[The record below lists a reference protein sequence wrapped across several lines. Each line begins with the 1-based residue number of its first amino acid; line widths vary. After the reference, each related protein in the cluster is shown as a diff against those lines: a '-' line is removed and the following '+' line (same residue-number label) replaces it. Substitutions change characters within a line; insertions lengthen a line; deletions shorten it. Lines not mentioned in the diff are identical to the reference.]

1 MSGLGRGDMPEQ
13 RVVDADYL
21 LLEAPRERK
30 FITGAQAMAEAVK
43 RANVD
48 IAIAYPITPQSEV
61 MHLVGDLWAQGY
73 LRDYYRAEE
82 EYGAMSAIAG
92 AVRGGARAFT
102 ATSGPGLLRG
112 LEAIASWP
120 GHRLPAVLGVLTR
133 VVNAPLSI
141 QPDNVEIAYLLHC
154 GMVVLHAENQQDVF
168 DFTLAAFVIAE
179 KVDVYIPVAVC
190 TEGFFVT
197 HAKGYVNMTPEDM
210 KLPPRDPYKAP
221 VPPTDCEIPPAR
233 IQRDAPVQKSNFMSY
248 LIHAVWQQEVWSSN
262 IRAMKYIYK
271 YLGGPIEVVNPDAEV
286 FVVASGCAAAQGRE
300 AVRYAQMEGLNVGL
314 VKVKSIRPFPER
326 EIREVLRKA
335 KAVIVPEHNI
345 VGWLAK
351 EVKAV
356 LPNNDIVIGGPRVY
370 GGMTLP
376 VELIMEKIYDAF
388 GIKKERKVVV

>member
-1 MSGLGRGDMPEQ
+1 MPEQ
-13 RVVDADYL
+13 KVVEADYL
-21 LLEAPRERK
+21 LLEAPREKK
-30 FITGAQAMAEAVK
+30 FITGSQAMAEAVK

-48 IAIAYPITPQSEV
+48 IAIAYPITPQSET

-73 LRDYYRAEE
+73 LKDYYRAEE

-112 LEAIASWP
+112 IEAIASWP
-120 GHRLPAVLGVLTR
+120 GHRIPAVLGVLTR

-141 QPDNVEIAYLLHC
+141 QPDNVEISYLLNC

-168 DFTLAAFVIAE
+168 DFTLASFVISE
-179 KVDVYIPVAVC
+179 MVDVYLPIAVC

-197 HAKGYVNMTPEDM
+197 HAKGYVNMTTEDM

-248 LIHAVWQQEVWSSN
+248 LIHQVWQQEVWSSN
-262 IRAMKYIYK
+262 MRAMKYIYK
-271 YLGGPIEVVNPDAEV
+271 YLNGPIEVINPEAEV
-286 FVVASGCAAAQGRE
+286 FVAASGCAAAQARE

-314 VKVKSIRPFPER
+314 LKIKSIVPFPSKEVR
-326 EIREVLRKA
+326 ETLKNA

-345 VGWLAK
+345 VGWLSK
-351 EVKAV
+351 EIKA
-356 LPNNDIVIGGPRVY
+356 NIQDSDKVIGRPRVY

-376 VELIMEKIYDAF
+376 VELIMDEIYAAL
-388 GIKKERKVVV
+388 GIKKDKTVLV

>member
-1 MSGLGRGDMPEQ
+1 MPEQ
-13 RVVDADYL
+13 KVVEPEYL

-30 FITGAQAMAEAVK
+30 FITGSQAFAEAIK

-48 IAIAYPITPQSEV
+48 IAIAYPITPQSET
-61 MHLVGDLWAQGY
+61 MHLVGDLYAQGY
-73 LRDYYRAEE
+73 VKDYYRAEE

-92 AVRGGARAFT
+92 AVRGGARAFS

-112 LEAIASWP
+112 LEAIVSWP
-120 GHRLPAVLGVLTR
+120 GHRIPAVLGVMTR

-141 QPDNVEIAYLLHC
+141 QPDNVEIAYLLHS
-154 GMVVLHAENQQDVF
+154 GLIVLHAENQQDVF
-168 DFTLAAFVIAE
+168 DFTLAGFVISE
-179 KVDVYIPVAVC
+179 KVDVYLPVVVA

-197 HAKGYVNMTPEDM
+197 HAKGYVELPPDDI

-248 LIHAVWQQEVWSSN
+248 LIHAVWQQEVWSAN
-262 IRAMKYIYK
+262 RRAMKWIYK
-271 YLGGPIEVVNPDAEV
+271 YIGGPIEVVNPDAEV
-286 FVVASGCAAAQGRE
+286 FIVASGCAAAQGRE
-300 AVRYAQMEGLNVGL
+300 AQRYAQMEGLPVGL
-314 VKVKSIRPFPER
+314 VKVKSLRPFPEK
-326 EIREVLRKA
+326 EIREALKNA

-356 LPNNDIVIGGPRVY
+356 IPNSGIVVDGPRVY

-376 VELIMEKIYDAF
+376 VELIMEEIYKAL
-388 GIKKERKVVV
+388 GIKKEKKTVV

>member
-1 MSGLGRGDMPEQ
+1 MPEQ
-13 RVVDADYL
+13 KVVEADYL
-21 LLEAPRERK
+21 LLEAPREKK
-30 FITGAQAMAEAVK
+30 FITGSQAMAEAVK

-48 IAIAYPITPQSEV
+48 IAIAYPITPQSET

-73 LRDYYRAEE
+73 LKDYYRAEE

-112 LEAIASWP
+112 IEAIASWP
-120 GHRLPAVLGVLTR
+120 GHRIPAVLGVLTR

-141 QPDNVEIAYLLHC
+141 QPDNVEISYLLNC

-168 DFTLAAFVIAE
+168 DFTLASFVISE
-179 KVDVYIPVAVC
+179 MVDVYLPIAVC

-248 LIHAVWQQEVWSSN
+248 LIHQVWQQEVWSSN
-262 IRAMKYIYK
+262 MRAMKYIYK
-271 YLGGPIEVVNPDAEV
+271 YLNGPIEVINPEAEV
-286 FVVASGCAAAQGRE
+286 FVAASGCAAAQARE

-314 VKVKSIRPFPER
+314 LKIKSIVPFPSKEVR
-326 EIREVLRKA
+326 ETLKNA

-345 VGWLAK
+345 VGWLSK
-351 EVKAV
+351 EIKA
-356 LPNNDIVIGGPRVY
+356 NIQDSDKVIGRPRVY

-376 VELIMEKIYDAF
+376 VELIMDEIYAAL
-388 GIKKERKVVV
+388 GIKKDKTVLV

>member
-1 MSGLGRGDMPEQ
+1 MPEQ

-48 IAIAYPITPQSEV
+48 VAIAYPITPQSEV

-73 LRDYYRAEE
+73 LKDYYRAEE

-92 AVRGGARAFT
+92 AVRGGARAFS

-112 LEAIASWP
+112 IEAIASWP
-120 GHRLPAVLGVLTR
+120 GHRIPAVLGVLTR

-168 DFTLAAFVIAE
+168 DFTLASFVISE

-286 FVVASGCAAAQGRE
+286 FIVASGCAAAQGRE
-300 AVRYAQMEGLNVGL
+300 AVRYAQLEGLNVGL
-314 VKVKSIRPFPER
+314 VKVKSIRPFPEK
-326 EIREVLRKA
+326 EIREVLKKA

-351 EVKAV
+351 EVKAAI
-356 LPNNDIVIGGPRVY
+356 PDNDKVIGGPRVY

-376 VELIMEKIYDAF
+376 VELIMEKVYAAL

>member
-1 MSGLGRGDMPEQ
+1 MPEQ

-73 LRDYYRAEE
+73 LKDYYRAEE

-92 AVRGGARAFT
+92 AVRGGVRAFS

-112 LEAIASWP
+112 IEAIASWP
-120 GHRLPAVLGVLTR
+120 GHRIPAVLGVLTR

-168 DFTLAAFVIAE
+168 DFTLAGFVISE

-286 FVVASGCAAAQGRE
+286 FIVASGCAAAQGRE
-300 AVRYAQMEGLNVGL
+300 AVRYAQLEGLNVGL
-314 VKVKSIRPFPER
+314 VKVKSIRPFPEK
-326 EIREVLRKA
+326 EIREVLKKA

-345 VGWLAK
+345 VGWLAQ
-351 EVKAV
+351 EVKAAI
-356 LPNNDIVIGGPRVY
+356 PDNDKVIGGPRVY

-376 VELIMEKIYDAF
+376 VELIMEKVYAAL
-388 GIKKERKVVV
+388 GIKKEKKVVV

>member
-1 MSGLGRGDMPEQ
+1 MPEQ

-61 MHLVGDLWAQGY
+61 MHLVGDIWAQGY
-73 LRDYYRAEE
+73 LKDYYRAEE

-92 AVRGGARAFT
+92 AVRGGARAFS

-112 LEAIASWP
+112 IEAIASWP
-120 GHRLPAVLGVLTR
+120 GHRIPAVLGVLTR

-141 QPDNVEIAYLLHC
+141 QPDNVEIAYLLNC

-168 DFTLAAFVIAE
+168 DFTLASFVISE

-197 HAKGYVNMTPEDM
+197 HAKGYVSMTPEDM

-286 FVVASGCAAAQGRE
+286 FIVASGCAAAQGRE
-300 AVRYAQMEGLNVGL
+300 AVRYAQLEGLNVGL
-314 VKVKSIRPFPER
+314 VKVKSIRPFPEK
-326 EIREVLRKA
+326 EIREVLKKA

-351 EVKAV
+351 EVKAAI
-356 LPNNDIVIGGPRVY
+356 PDNDKVIGGPRVY

-376 VELIMEKIYDAF
+376 VELIMEKVYSAL
-388 GIKKERKVVV
+388 GIKKEKKVVV

>member
-1 MSGLGRGDMPEQ
+1 MPEQ

-61 MHLVGDLWAQGY
+61 MHLVGDIWAQGY
-73 LRDYYRAEE
+73 LKDYYRAEE

-92 AVRGGARAFT
+92 AVRGGVRAFS

-120 GHRLPAVLGVLTR
+120 GHRIPAVLGVLTR

-168 DFTLAAFVIAE
+168 DFTLAGFVISE

-197 HAKGYVNMTPEDM
+197 HAKGYVSMTPEDM

-262 IRAMKYIYK
+262 KRAMKYIYK

-286 FVVASGCAAAQGRE
+286 FIVASGCAAAQGRE
-300 AVRYAQMEGLNVGL
+300 AVRYAQLEGLNVGL
-314 VKVKSIRPFPER
+314 VKVKSIRPFPEK
-326 EIREVLRKA
+326 EIREVLKKA
-335 KAVIVPEHNI
+335 RAVIVPEHNI
-345 VGWLAK
+345 VGWLAQ
-351 EVKAV
+351 EVKAAI
-356 LPNNDIVIGGPRVY
+356 PDNDKVIGGPRVY

-376 VELIMEKIYDAF
+376 VELIMEKVYATL
-388 GIKKERKVVV
+388 GIKKEKKVVV

>member
-1 MSGLGRGDMPEQ
+1 MPEQ
-13 RVVDADYL
+13 RVVEPEYL
-21 LLEAPRERK
+21 ILEAPRERK
-30 FITGAQAMAEAVK
+30 FITGSQAFAEAVK

-48 IAIAYPITPQSEV
+48 VAIAYPITPQSET
-61 MHLVGDLWAQGY
+61 MHLVGDLYAQGY
-73 LRDYYRAEE
+73 VKDYYRAEE

-120 GHRLPAVLGVLTR
+120 GHRIPAVLGIMTR

-141 QPDNVEIAYLLHC
+141 QPDNVEIAYLLNA
-154 GMVVLHAENQQDVF
+154 GLIVLHAENQQDVF
-168 DFTLAAFVIAE
+168 DFTLAGFVISE
-179 KVDVYIPVAVC
+179 KVDVYLPVVVA

-197 HAKGYVNMTPEDM
+197 HAKGYVDLPPEDM

-248 LIHAVWQQEVWSSN
+248 LIHAVWQQEVWSAN
-262 IRAMKYIYK
+262 RRAAKWIK
-271 YLGGPIEVVNPDAEV
+271 HYLGGLIEVVNPDAEV
-286 FVVASGCAAAQGRE
+286 FIVASGCAAAQGRE
-300 AVRYAQMEGLNVGL
+300 AQRYATMEGLNVGL
-314 VKVKSIRPFPER
+314 VKIKSLRPFPTNEL
-326 EIREVLRKA
+326 REVLKNA

-351 EVKAV
+351 EVKAAI
-356 LPNNDIVIGGPRVY
+356 PNSGIVVDGPRVY

-376 VELIMEKIYDAF
+376 VELIMDEIYKAF
-388 GIKKERKVVV
+388 GIKKEKKTVV

>member
-1 MSGLGRGDMPEQ
+1 MPEQ

-61 MHLVGDLWAQGY
+61 MHLVGDIWAQGY
-73 LRDYYRAEE
+73 LKDYYRAEE

-92 AVRGGARAFT
+92 AVRGGARAFS

-112 LEAIASWP
+112 IEAIASWP
-120 GHRLPAVLGVLTR
+120 GHRIPAVLGVLTR

-141 QPDNVEIAYLLHC
+141 QPDNVEIAYLLNC

-168 DFTLAAFVIAE
+168 DFTLASFVISE

-248 LIHAVWQQEVWSSN
+248 LIHAVWQQEVWASN
-262 IRAMKYIYK
+262 IRSMKYIYK

-300 AVRYAQMEGLNVGL
+300 AVRYAQLEGLNVGL
-314 VKVKSIRPFPER
+314 VKVKSIRPFPEK
-326 EIREVLRKA
+326 EIRQALSKA

-356 LPNNDIVIGGPRVY
+356 LPDSDKVIGGPRVY

-376 VELIMEKIYDAF
+376 VELIMEKVYDAF
-388 GIKKERKVVV
+388 GIKKEKKVVV

>member
-1 MSGLGRGDMPEQ
+1 MPEHK
-13 RVVDADYL
+13 VVDTDYL
-21 LLEAPRERK
+21 LLEAPREKK
-30 FITGAQAMAEAVK
+30 FITGSQAMAEAVK

-48 IAIAYPITPQSEV
+48 IAIAYPITPQSET

-73 LRDYYRAEE
+73 VKDYYRAEE
-82 EYGAMSAIAG
+82 EYGTMSAIAG
-92 AVRGGARAFT
+92 AVRGGVRAFT

-112 LEAIASWP
+112 IEAIASWP
-120 GHRLPAVLGVLTR
+120 GHRIPAVLGVLTR

-141 QPDNVEIAYLLHC
+141 QPDNVEISYLLNC

-168 DFTLAAFVIAE
+168 DFTLASFAISE
-179 KVDVYIPVAVC
+179 MVDVYLPIAVC

-248 LIHAVWQQEVWSSN
+248 LIHQVWQQEVWSSN
-262 IRAMKYIYK
+262 MRAMKYMYK
-271 YLGGPIEVVNPDAEV
+271 YINGPIEVINPEAEV
-286 FVVASGCAAAQGRE
+286 FVAASGCAAAQARE

-314 VKVKSIRPFPER
+314 LKIKSIVPFPSKEVR
-326 EIREVLRKA
+326 ETLKNA

-345 VGWLAK
+345 VGWLSK
-351 EVKAV
+351 EIKA
-356 LPNNDIVIGGPRVY
+356 NIQDSDKVIGKPRVY

-376 VELIMEKIYDAF
+376 VELIMDEIYAAL
-388 GIKKERKVVV
+388 GIKKDKTVLV

>member
-1 MSGLGRGDMPEQ
+1 MPEQ
-13 RVVDADYL
+13 KVVDADYL

-61 MHLVGDLWAQGY
+61 MHLVGDIWAQGY
-73 LRDYYRAEE
+73 LKDYYRAEE

-92 AVRGGARAFT
+92 AVRGGARAFS

-112 LEAIASWP
+112 IEAIASWP
-120 GHRLPAVLGVLTR
+120 GHRIPAVLGVLTR

-141 QPDNVEIAYLLHC
+141 QPDNVEISYLLNC
-154 GMVVLHAENQQDVF
+154 GMIVLHAENQQDVF
-168 DFTLAAFVIAE
+168 DFTLAGFVISE

-248 LIHAVWQQEVWSSN
+248 LIHAVWQQEIWASN

-300 AVRYAQMEGLNVGL
+300 AVRYSQLEGLNVGL
-314 VKVKSIRPFPER
+314 VKVKSIRPFPEK
-326 EIREVLRKA
+326 EIREVLKKA

-351 EVKAV
+351 EIKAV
-356 LPNNDIVIGGPRVY
+356 IPDNDKVIGGPRVY

-376 VELIMEKIYDAF
+376 VELIMEKIYSAL
-388 GIKKERKVVV
+388 GIKKEKKVVV

>member
-1 MSGLGRGDMPEQ
+1 MPEQ

-61 MHLVGDLWAQGY
+61 MHLVGDIWAQGY
-73 LRDYYRAEE
+73 LKDYYRAEE

-92 AVRGGARAFT
+92 AVRGGARAFS

-120 GHRLPAVLGVLTR
+120 GHRIPAVLGVLTR

-141 QPDNVEIAYLLHC
+141 QPDNVEIAYLLNC

-168 DFTLAAFVIAE
+168 DFTLASFVISE

-300 AVRYAQMEGLNVGL
+300 AVRYAQLEGLNVGL
-314 VKVKSIRPFPER
+314 VKVKSIRPFPEK
-326 EIREVLRKA
+326 EIREVLKKA

-351 EVKAV
+351 EVKAAI
-356 LPNNDIVIGGPRVY
+356 PDNDKVIGGPRVY

-376 VELIMEKIYDAF
+376 VELIMEKVYSAL
-388 GIKKERKVVV
+388 GIKKEKKVVV

>member
-1 MSGLGRGDMPEQ
+1 MPDQ
-13 RVVDADYL
+13 KVVEPEYL
-21 LLEAPRERK
+21 LKEAPREKK
-30 FITGAQAMAEAVK
+30 FITGSQAFAEAIK

-48 IAIAYPITPQSEV
+48 IAIAYPITPQSET
-61 MHLVGDLWAQGY
+61 MHLVGDLYAQGY
-73 LRDYYRAEE
+73 VKDYYRAEE

-92 AVRGGARAFT
+92 AVRGGARAFS

-112 LEAIASWP
+112 LEAIVSWP
-120 GHRLPAVLGVLTR
+120 GHRIPAVLGVMTR

-141 QPDNVEIAYLLHC
+141 QPDNVEIAYLLHS
-154 GMVVLHAENQQDVF
+154 GLIVLHAENQQDVF
-168 DFTLAAFVIAE
+168 DFTLAGFAISE
-179 KVDVYIPVAVC
+179 KVDVYIPVVVP

-197 HAKGYVNMTPEDM
+197 HAKGYVELPPEDL

-248 LIHAVWQQEVWSSN
+248 LIHAVWQQEIWSAN
-262 IRAMKYIYK
+262 RRAMKWIYH
-271 YLGGPIEVVNPDAEV
+271 YLGGPIEVVNPDAEI
-286 FVVASGCAAAQGRE
+286 FIVASGCAAAQGRE
-300 AVRYAQMEGLNVGL
+300 AQRYAQQEGLNVGL
-314 VKVKSIRPFPER
+314 LKIKSLRPFPER
-326 EIREVLRKA
+326 EVREVLKNA

-356 LPNNDIVIGGPRVY
+356 IPNSGIVVDGPRVY

-376 VELIMEKIYDAF
+376 VELIMEEIYKAA
-388 GIKKERKVVV
+388 GVKKAKKTVV

>member
-1 MSGLGRGDMPEQ
+1 MPEQ
-13 RVVDADYL
+13 KVVETDYL
-21 LLEAPRERK
+21 LLEAPREQK
-30 FITGAQAMAEAVK
+30 FITGSQAMAEAVK

-48 IAIAYPITPQSEV
+48 IAIAYPITPQSET

-73 LRDYYRAEE
+73 LKDYYRAEE

-120 GHRLPAVLGVLTR
+120 GHRIPAVLGVLTR

-141 QPDNVEIAYLLHC
+141 QPDNVEISYLLNC

-168 DFTLAAFVIAE
+168 DFTLASFAISE
-179 KVDVYIPVAVC
+179 MVDVYLPIAVC

-248 LIHAVWQQEVWSSN
+248 LIHQVWQQEVWSSN
-262 IRAMKYIYK
+262 MRAMKYIYK
-271 YLGGPIEVVNPDAEV
+271 YLNGPIEVINPDAEV
-286 FVVASGCAAAQGRE
+286 FVAASGCAAAQARE

-314 VKVKSIRPFPER
+314 LKIKSIVPFPSKEVR
-326 EIREVLRKA
+326 ETLKNA

-345 VGWLAK
+345 VGWLSK
-351 EVKAV
+351 EIKA
-356 LPNNDIVIGGPRVY
+356 NIQDSDKVIGRPRVY

-376 VELIMEKIYDAF
+376 VELIMDEIYAAL
-388 GIKKERKVVV
+388 GIKKDKTVLV

>member
-1 MSGLGRGDMPEQ
+1 MPEQ

-92 AVRGGARAFT
+92 AVRGGARAFS

-112 LEAIASWP
+112 LEAIVSWP
-120 GHRLPAVLGVLTR
+120 GHRIPAVLGVLTR

-141 QPDNVEIAYLLHC
+141 QPDNIEISYLLNC

-168 DFTLAAFVIAE
+168 DFTLAGFVISE

-248 LIHAVWQQEVWSSN
+248 LIHAVWQQEVWASN

-286 FVVASGCAAAQGRE
+286 FIVASGCAAAQGRE
-300 AVRYAQMEGLNVGL
+300 AVRYAQLEGLNVGL
-314 VKVKSIRPFPER
+314 VKVKSIRPFPDM
-326 EIREVLRKA
+326 EIRQVLSKA
-335 KAVIVPEHNI
+335 MAVIVPEHNI

-376 VELIMEKIYDAF
+376 VELIMEKVYDAF
-388 GIKKERKVVV
+388 GIKKAKKVVV

>member
-1 MSGLGRGDMPEQ
+1 MPEQ
-13 RVVDADYL
+13 KVVDPEYL
-21 LLEAPRERK
+21 ILEAPRERK
-30 FITGAQAMAEAVK
+30 FITGSQAFAEAIK

-48 IAIAYPITPQSEV
+48 IAIAYPITPQSET
-61 MHLVGDLWAQGY
+61 MHLVGDLYAQGY
-73 LRDYYRAEE
+73 VKDYYRAEE

-92 AVRGGARAFT
+92 AVRGGARAFS

-120 GHRLPAVLGVLTR
+120 GHRIPAVLGVMTR

-141 QPDNVEIAYLLHC
+141 QPDNIEISYLLNC
-154 GMVVLHAENQQDVF
+154 GMIVLHAENPQDVF
-168 DFTLAAFVIAE
+168 DFTLAGFVISE

-197 HAKGYVNMTPEDM
+197 HAKGYVDLPPEDM

-262 IRAMKYIYK
+262 ERARKWIK
-271 YLGGPIEVVNPDAEV
+271 HYLGGLVEVVNPDAEV
-286 FVVASGCAAAQGRE
+286 FIVASGCAAAQGRE
-300 AVRYAQMEGLNVGL
+300 AQRYAEMEGLPVGL
-314 VKVKSIRPFPER
+314 VKVKSIRPFPAQ
-326 EIREVLRKA
+326 EIREILKKA

-356 LPNNDIVIGGPRVY
+356 IPNSGIVVDGPRVY

-376 VELIMEKIYDAF
+376 VELIMEKIYEVL
-388 GIKKERKVVV
+388 GVKKAKKTVV

>member
-1 MSGLGRGDMPEQ
+1 MPEQ

-61 MHLVGDLWAQGY
+61 MHLVGDIWAQGY
-73 LRDYYRAEE
+73 LKDYYRAEE

-92 AVRGGARAFT
+92 AVRGGARAFS

-120 GHRLPAVLGVLTR
+120 GHRIPAVLGVLTR

-141 QPDNVEIAYLLHC
+141 QPDNVEIAYLLNC

-168 DFTLAAFVIAE
+168 DFTLASFVISE

-197 HAKGYVNMTPEDM
+197 HAKGYVSMTPEDM

-286 FVVASGCAAAQGRE
+286 FIVASGCAAAQGRE
-300 AVRYAQMEGLNVGL
+300 AVRYAQLEGLNVGL
-314 VKVKSIRPFPER
+314 VKVKSIRPFPEK
-326 EIREVLRKA
+326 EIREVLKKA

-351 EVKAV
+351 EVKAAI
-356 LPNNDIVIGGPRVY
+356 PDNDKVIGGPRVY

-376 VELIMEKIYDAF
+376 VELIMEKVYSAL
-388 GIKKERKVVV
+388 GIKKEKKVVV

>member
-1 MSGLGRGDMPEQ
+1 MPEQ
-13 RVVDADYL
+13 KVVDTDYL
-21 LLEAPRERK
+21 LLEAPREKK
-30 FITGAQAMAEAVK
+30 FITGAQAMAEAIK

-73 LRDYYRAEE
+73 LKDYYRAEE

-92 AVRGGARAFT
+92 AVRGGVRAFT

-120 GHRLPAVLGVLTR
+120 GHRIPVVLGVLTR

-141 QPDNVEIAYLLHC
+141 QPDNVEIAYLLNC
-154 GMVVLHAENQQDVF
+154 GAVVLHAENQQDVF
-168 DFTLAAFVIAE
+168 DFTLASFAIAE

-300 AVRYAQMEGLNVGL
+300 AVRYAQLEGLNVGL
-314 VKVKSIRPFPER
+314 VKVKSIRPFPE
-326 EIREVLRKA
+326 EELREVLKNA

-351 EVKAV
+351 EVKAAI
-356 LPNNDIVIGGPRVY
+356 PDNDKVVGGPRVY

-376 VELIMEKIYDAF
+376 VELILEMVYAALGIRKEK
-388 GIKKERKVVV
+388 KVVV